1 MTDLLDGAP
10 EVALKICQEPGCDA
24 ELPTG
29 NPGDHFRR
37 YCGEHAPAPRKT
49 RGKAKRPTRDRT
61 PPSIAINV
69 GPRAKGKDA
78 TLDAVEDRARQLCQL
93 AAAVVLMAGQPE
105 DAVDLQK
112 GSDPFAKAVRELAEH
127 EQWLRKLAQGGET
140 SARALAWVQFA
151 TALLAMMLP
160 ILLRHGA
167 LPAGIS
173 SMAESMF
180 GAIPAEPVPAEPVP
194 DAAAAA

>member
-10 EVALKICQEPGCDA
+10 EVTLKLCQEPGCDT

-37 YCGEHAPAPRKT
+37 YCGEHAPPPRTKGK
-49 RGKAKRPTRDRT
+49 GKAKRPARDRT
-61 PPSIAINV
+61 PPSITMNI
-69 GPRAKGKDA
+69 GPRAKAKDA
-78 TLDAVEDRARQLCQL
+78 TLDAVEDRARQLVQL
-93 AAAVVLMAGQPE
+93 AAAVVLMAGQAE
-105 DAVDLQK
+105 DAVDLQR
-112 GSDPFAKAVRELAEH
+112 GSDPFAKSVRELAEH

-140 SARALAWVQFA
+140 SARALAWIQFA
-151 TALLAMMLP
+151 TALLAMLMP

-180 GAIPAEPVPAEPVP
+180 GADTAEPVA